1 MKRDRADQA
10 LDILAVLGIVVL
22 IALAWVC
29 TN

>member
-10 LDILAVLGIVVL
+10 LDILAVLGIFVL
-22 IALAWVC
+22 LALAWVC